1 MAVTPRP
8 DSSEPLWSVGGVTAA
23 VTAVLAV
30 VTAFGLPLTDAQQ
43 AAILGLV
50 AVVAPLVV
58 ALIGRTRVYAPATV
72 ERLVGDTAPGT
83 DR

>member
-1 MAVTPRP
+1 MTVTPRP
-8 DSSEPLWSVGGVTAA
+8 DSSEPLWSVGGVTAV

-72 ERLVGDTAPGT
+72 ERLVRDAAAGT